1 VEKEVRF
8 KHIFLFFAMIV
19 ILLILASSLGKVY
32 IDESDNKWFIK
43 SIEETRNVLDV
54 QHKQESIKIDSLLNL
69 QKENIFL
76 LRLFIEKNGTKRV
89 GLFKGH

>member
-1 VEKEVRF
+1 MEKEVRF